1 MSALAP
7 IVTIAVGIVVDRS
20 KGAGP
25 WTAYLWRTAAVL
37 TGAPETPPW
46 TVLSHDNDRTTFY
59 AGAGEI
65 ELYRTETGNYRDNL
79 AADPPLIWI
88 ALPSAEEA
96 DPPFGPPAVTV
107 DPAEGE
113 AWAGA
118 PELLVDAVPMPDLIR
133 DRVAAFVA
141 QHHVEQEFSKRK
153 RNRAD
158 PEALGRR
165 EPKRQESGN
174 AKPDRQE

>member
-1 MSALAP
+1 MSAFPP
-7 IVTIAVGIVVDRS
+7 IATIAVAVIVERT

-25 WTAYLWRTAAVL
+25 WTDYLWRASAVL
-37 TGAPETPPW
+37 TGVPDTPPW
-46 TVLSHDNDRTTFY
+46 TVLSHDGDRTTFY
-59 AGAGEI
+59 AGAAAI
-65 ELYRTETGNYRDNL
+65 ELYRTETGHYRDNL
-79 AADPPLIWI
+79 LADPPLVWI
-88 ALPSAEEA
+88 ALPSAEA

-118 PELLVDAVPMPDLIR
+118 PELLVDSVPMPDLIR
-133 DRVAAFVA
+133 DGVAAFVA